1 MLAETFEIPNWN
13 EPTVTCEDNQSC
25 IKTAINTFVQ
35 GRSKS
40 HHLMFHSVRACV
52 DHKVMELKYVETK
65 LQLADLMTKPLPKD
79 AFLRH
84 RNKLLVAQA
93 F

>member
-13 EPTVTCEDNQSC
+13 EPIVTHEGNQSC
-25 IKTAINTFVQ
+25 IKTAMNPFVQ

-40 HHLMFHSVRACV
+40 YHLMYHSVRACV
-52 DHKVMELKYVETK
+52 DHKVMELKYIETK
-65 LQLADLMTKPLPKD
+65 DQLADLMTKPLSRE

-84 RNKLLVAQA
+84 RSKLL